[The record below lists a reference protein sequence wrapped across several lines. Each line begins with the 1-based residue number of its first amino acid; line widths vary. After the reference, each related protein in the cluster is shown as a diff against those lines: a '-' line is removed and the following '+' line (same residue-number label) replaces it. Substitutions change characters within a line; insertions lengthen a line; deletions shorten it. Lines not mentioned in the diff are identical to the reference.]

1 MNRNVKLGRDQE
13 RKCLELIGR
22 FGWLRIQEISM
33 FQWPYD
39 IYRSDFDIDKA
50 SKTEVNKYHYAQSL
64 VKKLV
69 ADDKVSTQKL
79 PNHAGTVVVLK
90 EKGAKIV
97 RAMGYKKV
105 KRTKLIADDEGHMI
119 WNPGPN
125 WKHDLMI
132 HGFTALAYV
141 DPYFSENEP
150 IFLTEKEQKQTVPE
164 NNRPLYAE
172 HDDHIKYTDLLIER
186 EQNGMLG
193 IEFERSRK
201 FGVKNRAPLVKNLIQ
216 TNQLNGKT
224 IHNFN
229 GLEPSKIAVAYNPD
243 EKEKTKAGGYKK
255 INHFANIYTSTVKRM
270 RKEGIKNIEFIFF
283 ELKIKNFGVI
293 SYQSRI
299 FDYDPSFDPTL

>member
-105 KRTKLIADDEGHMI
+105 KRTKLIADD
-119 WNPGPN
+119 
-125 WKHDLMI
+125 
-132 HGFTALAYV
+132 
-141 DPYFSENEP
+141 
-150 IFLTEKEQKQTVPE
+150 
-164 NNRPLYAE
+164 
-172 HDDHIKYTDLLIER
+172 
-186 EQNGMLG
+186 
-193 IEFERSRK
+193 
-201 FGVKNRAPLVKNLIQ
+201 
-216 TNQLNGKT
+216 
-224 IHNFN
+224 
-229 GLEPSKIAVAYNPD
+229 
-243 EKEKTKAGGYKK
+243 
-255 INHFANIYTSTVKRM
+255 
-270 RKEGIKNIEFIFF
+270 
-283 ELKIKNFGVI
+283 
-293 SYQSRI
+293 
-299 FDYDPSFDPTL
+299 